1 MLKCPPLVWMHTWKR
16 LQHWSISWRRWTEA
30 APREGLAWLGTV
42 SPTQWMSGT
51 NICER
56 IYGCVF
62 NIHAK
67 GGHFEHLMWL
77 ESTHMLMFRS
87 IYIVLNTSRV
97 LSFFYFFCI
106 SQDSVVTRLRCG
118 GKYNTSLVANLLLS
132 STVKEFLK
140 SANISQSYE
149 QISSDTFLWTRV

>member
-1 MLKCPPLVWMHTWKR
+1 
-16 LQHWSISWRRWTEA
+16 
-30 APREGLAWLGTV
+30 
-42 SPTQWMSGT
+42 
-51 NICER
+51 
-56 IYGCVF
+56 
-62 NIHAK
+62 
-67 GGHFEHLMWL
+67 
-77 ESTHMLMFRS
+77 MLMFRS

-97 LSFFYFFCI
+97 LPFFIFFCI